1 MCIKTTVLVLTVRGL
16 APLVEAI
23 LGFWIMSRMQRV
35 RETATVRTPALVGRR
50 NPRRFTQA
58 ATATVTVR
66 GRNIPP
72 PSTGVKVTAGIA
84 ATAAMTMLPTV

>member
-35 RETATVRTPALVGRR
+35 RETAIGNIAAIVVRQRQKPFIPAG
-50 NPRRFTQA
+50 
-58 ATATVTVR
+58 TATVTVR
-66 GRNIPP
+66 GRNTPL
-72 PSTGVKVTAGIA
+72 PSTGVKAIAGIA
-84 ATAAMTMLPTV
+84 AIRITNTPATA